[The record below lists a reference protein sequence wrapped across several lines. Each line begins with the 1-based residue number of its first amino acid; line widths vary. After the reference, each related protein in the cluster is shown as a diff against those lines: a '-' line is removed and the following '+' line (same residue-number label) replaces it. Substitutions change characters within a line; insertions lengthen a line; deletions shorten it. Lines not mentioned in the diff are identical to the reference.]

1 MVLAAPA
8 TTDATTRWRRLRAP
22 VLTAAGLGAASLA
35 LLARDPHRHGAWGL
49 CPFKAL
55 TGWDC
60 PACGGLRAVN
70 DLGHGD
76 LAAAW
81 HSNALFISLLPVIG
95 VLWLVVLERAWT
107 GSERRAPAAL
117 VRFGLVALGIVALG
131 FTIYRNTPA
140 GAALHAS

>member
-8 TTDATTRWRRLRAP
+8 PSDVTSRWRRLRAP

-35 LLARDPHRHGAWGL
+35 LLVRDPHRHGSWGL

-76 LAAAW
+76 LGAAW
-81 HSNALFISLLPVIG
+81 HSNALFISLLPLIG
-95 VLWLVVLERAWT
+95 AFWVLTLQRGWT
-107 GSERRAPAAL
+107 GSEGRVPAPVVRYGSYAL
-117 VRFGLVALGIVALG
+117 GLVAVV
-131 FTIYRNTPA
+131 FTIWRNTPS